1 MENVSPVKKKS
12 KGGAA
17 KNQLP
22 FLQIKSVA
30 KWNKTE
36 SSGLQRLL

>member
-1 MENVSPVKKKS
+1 MFHLLKKS
-12 KGGAA
+12 KGGEA

-22 FLQIKSVA
+22 VLQIKSVV

-36 SSGLQRLL
+36 SLGLQRLL